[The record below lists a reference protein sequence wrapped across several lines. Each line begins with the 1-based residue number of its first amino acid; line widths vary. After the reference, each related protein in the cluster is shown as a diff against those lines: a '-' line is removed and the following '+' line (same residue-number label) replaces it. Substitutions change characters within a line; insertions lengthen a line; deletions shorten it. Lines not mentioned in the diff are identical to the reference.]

1 MSNPQSEAAAIFAAY
16 PRWRLINEPISVD
29 PMDGLQRDT
38 TLLKEVASGKRG
50 ATARIWENPQSLVV
64 TRRETRF
71 PNFKDAQ
78 AQLGQESW
86 PVLVRESGGTA
97 VPHEP
102 GIIHFSLM
110 FRQEKLFQFSMDA
123 VYEALCEPLKMAL
136 ASLGLKPGYGEVKGS
151 YCDGKYNLVVDG
163 LKITGTA
170 QRIIGAKKSN
180 DGVQRSA
187 VMAQSMLMVES
198 DPVAGT
204 DVVNRFYQL
213 AGSERVF
220 DPAVSTSVQHRMAER
235 AADLAPGELTLLV
248 RERLA
253 EAFTQLAERV
263 A

>member
-1 MSNPQSEAAAIFAAY
+1 MAEHLAIFDAY
-16 PRWRLINEPISVD
+16 PRWRLINEPISAD
-29 PMDGLQRDT
+29 PLAGLQRDT
-38 TLLKEVASGKRG
+38 ALLKEVAAGKRG

-71 PNFKDAQ
+71 PTFKEAQ
-78 AQLGQESW
+78 AQLGEEGW

-97 VPHEP
+97 VPHEA
-102 GIIHFSLM
+102 GIVHFSLM
-110 FRQEKLFQFSMDA
+110 FLQDKLFQFSMDT
-123 VYEALCEPLKMAL
+123 VYEALCEPLQMAL
-136 ASLGLKPGYGEVKGS
+136 TSLGLESGYGEVKGS

-170 QRIIGAKKSN
+170 QRIIGAKKSA

-198 DPVAGT
+198 DPIAGT

-213 AGSERVF
+213 AGSDRVF
-220 DPAVSTSVQHRMAER
+220 DPRVSTSVQQRLGER
-235 AADLAPGELTLLV
+235 AADMAPGELTLLV

-253 EAFTQLAERV
+253 EAFAQLTTAE
-263 A
+263 